1 MDIETMTLDAVYNEG
16 YDRGY
21 SIASWNNL
29 PDIGETIRTD
39 LDWIGIGTIE
49 NKDDALEAFSMLC
62 HEAESMNRCY
72 TPFEHTAHA
81 LNDREDAEDAWDAFD
96 EGIAEGIR
104 AYIDSVS
111 DHYDDDQED

>member
-21 SIASWNNL
+21 SIASWNDL
-29 PDIGETIRTD
+29 PDIGETIRR
-39 LDWIGIGTIE
+39 TIE

-104 AYIDSVS
+104 AYIDTVS

>member
-16 YDRGY
+16 HDRGY
-21 SIASWNNL
+21 GIASWNDL
-29 PDIGETIRTD
+29 PDIGETIRAD

-62 HEAESMNRCY
+62 EEAESINRCY
-72 TPFEHTAHA
+72 TPFEFTAKA
-81 LNDREDAEDAWDAFD
+81 LNEREDADDAWNAFE

-111 DHYDDDQED
+111 DYYDDEG